1 MVIYIYILSCDWLY
15 YINIYL
21 EIFILEH
28 YSGDVEGVLI
38 ENNGGVVE
46 GRRRDDGGN
55 GMWRP
60 ADVEGSGRH
69 LMMWMLM
76 LLLLMMMMMFMGHMM
91 WPLVI
96 PHLFARAW
104 YRCWGFPCRRS
115 LSSYPHL
122 QWICTPPRY
131 RAVAS

>member
-1 MVIYIYILSCDWLY
+1 VRLHLFIYIFIPCDYI
-15 YINIYL
+15 IYL

-55 GMWRP
+55 GMRRP
-60 ADVEGSGRH
+60 ADVEGCGRH
-69 LMMWMLM
+69 LMMCMLM
-76 LLLLMMMMMFMGHMM
+76 LLMMMFMGHMM

-96 PHLFARAW
+96 PHLFTRA
-104 YRCWGFPCRRS
+104 
-115 LSSYPHL
+115 
-122 QWICTPPRY
+122 
-131 RAVAS
+131 